1 MNPFTPNE
9 DSYIASVDTV
19 NTGGNIYNDVIV
31 LKNGV
36 IIRISEGLIG
46 VYEDEEA
53 DENGD
58 SLSMT
63 YY

>member
-58 SLSMT
+58 FLSMT
-63 YY
+63 EY